1 MIQIT
6 DIKIPLDGMNAATLT
21 SVSARILKIDPAELR
36 SVRLTKKSVD
46 ARKKEDVHFVCSGG
60 GERRSSATEKG
71 FVR

>member
-36 SVRLTKKSVD
+36 SVRLTKKHPAVPLS
-46 ARKKEDVHFVCSGG
+46 
-60 GERRSSATEKG
+60 
-71 FVR
+71 